1 MNYVI
6 PEEDDFLELLNNFK
20 RMKERAENIPID
32 SLETI
37 IDGTVAL
44 DGQYETMIDRY
55 HEDYLRMV
63 KHAGRYDFEFL
74 IWDWDTIDTGLG
86 GKATAVYDG
95 RINVRLNRECEQD
108 GELSKYSAV
117 ALGGVST
124 LLLVALV
131 WANLFVNSLKIQS
144 VLLSQIF
151 FGTELILGIIDV
163 ICLIMFIG
171 GVNMTSEKYLCRD

>member
-37 IDGTVAL
+37 VDGTVAL
-44 DGQYETMIDRY
+44 DGQYEMMIDRY

-95 RINVRLNRECEQD
+95 RINVRLNRDYEQD

-124 LLLVALV
+124 LFLIALI
-131 WANLFVNSLKIQS
+131 WANLFINNLKIQS
-144 VLLSQIF
+144 AVLLQFF
-151 FGTELILGIIDV
+151 FGTEVVLGIIII
-163 ICLIMFIG
+163 ICIGMFIG
-171 GVNMTSEKYLCRD
+171 GVNTTSEKYLCRD

>member
-6 PEEDDFLELLNNFK
+6 PEENDFLELLNNFK
-20 RMKERAENIPID
+20 RMRERAENIPID

-37 IDGTVAL
+37 VDGTVAL
-44 DGQYETMIDRY
+44 DGQYEMMIDRY

-95 RINVRLNRECEQD
+95 RINVRLNRDYEQD

-124 LLLVALV
+124 LFLIALI
-131 WANLFVNSLKIQS
+131 WANLFIDRLKIQS
-144 VLLSQIF
+144 ALLPQVF
-151 FGTELILGIIDV
+151 LGTEIILGIIDV

-171 GVNMTSEKYLCRD
+171 GVNATSEKYLCRD

>member
-6 PEEDDFLELLNNFK
+6 PEEDDFLELLSNFK

-37 IDGTVAL
+37 VDGTVAL
-44 DGQYETMIDRY
+44 DGQYEMMIDRY

-95 RINVRLNRECEQD
+95 RINVRLNRDCEQD

-124 LLLVALV
+124 LLLVALI
-131 WANLFVNSLKIQS
+131 WANLFIGSLKIQS
-144 VLLSQIF
+144 VLLSQIL
-151 FGTELILGIIDV
+151 FGAAVILGIIDI
-163 ICLIMFIG
+163 ICIIMFIG

>member
-1 MNYVI
+1 MGYVI
-6 PEEDDFLELLNNFK
+6 PEENDFLELLSNFK
-20 RMKERAENIPID
+20 RMKERAENIPIA

-37 IDGTVAL
+37 VDGTVAL

-86 GKATAVYDG
+86 GKAIAIYDG
-95 RINVRLNRECEQD
+95 RINVRLNRDCEQD
-108 GELSKYSAV
+108 GNLSKYSAV

-124 LLLVALV
+124 VLLIASI
-131 WANLFVNSLKIQS
+131 WTNLFINDLKIHN
-144 VLLSQIF
+144 VLLSRIF
-151 FGTELILGIIDV
+151 IGTEIVLGIIIV
-163 ICLIMFIG
+163 ICVIMFID
-171 GVNMTSEKYLCRD
+171 GVKQTSEKYLCED